1 MFNLYVADFSLGHTL
16 LHLFLDSTPSV
27 PLLRKPFLI
36 KPRYEIDIAKRN
48 GNQKHPRTFHF
59 SRAQEKPF
67 RAPKV
72 PRGTKKPI
80 PVALKPIP
88 GTKKESWA
96 PETPTGTEKHHRDK
110 KKQSGKNAPTG
121 RKNTIP
127 GTKNTEP
134 TRFYDFSHRH
144 GNFSITTVAHRDS
157 SSHTWNVTKRHACLA
172 RRHEHIFWHV
182 EEDTFVRLFPEAR
195 QFQPHEGRAPH
206 TCGMSQSAT
215 PATQNDMST
224 SSDMSKKT
232 RLCDFSHRH
241 GNFSLTRVAH
251 LTHVE

>member
-1 MFNLYVADFSLGHTL
+1 MWCSILYVADFSLGHAL
-16 LHLFLDSTPSV
+16 LQLFLDSTPSV

-36 KPRYEIDIAKRN
+36 KPRYEIDIPKRN

-88 GTKKESWA
+88 ATKKTNSWA
-96 PETPTGTEKHHRDK
+96 PETPTGTEKHHGDK
-110 KKQSGKNAPTG
+110 KNQSGKNDPTG

-134 TRFYDFSHRH
+134 QTGWSWSHWNALKIVEVSRQHALWLWRSAGKSSDVTWFLTSQTRC
-144 GNFSITTVAHRDS
+144 VAAKASLRDLYFDEQLVIKELASPSGLGS
-157 SSHTWNVTKRHACLA
+157 SSSIVH
-172 RRHEHIFWHV
+172 
-182 EEDTFVRLFPEAR
+182 P
-195 QFQPHEGRAPH
+195 
-206 TCGMSQSAT
+206 
-215 PATQNDMST
+215 
-224 SSDMSKKT
+224 
-232 RLCDFSHRH
+232 
-241 GNFSLTRVAH
+241 
-251 LTHVE
+251 

>member
-1 MFNLYVADFSLGHTL
+1 MLQ
-16 LHLFLDSTPSV
+16 LFLDSTPSV

-88 GTKKESWA
+88 GTKKTNSWA
-96 PETPTGTEKHHRDK
+96 PETPTGTEKHHGDK
-110 KKQSGKNAPTG
+110 KNQSGKNDPTG

-134 TRFYDFSHRH
+134 DKALCR
-144 GNFSITTVAHRDS
+144 NFRSEQQNSPRTESFENVLINDLLVSGGWFFKKSWPWKEPAHI
-157 SSHTWNVTKRHACLA
+157 NIL
-172 RRHEHIFWHV
+172 E
-182 EEDTFVRLFPEAR
+182 
-195 QFQPHEGRAPH
+195 
-206 TCGMSQSAT
+206 
-215 PATQNDMST
+215 T
-224 SSDMSKKT
+224 SSAC
-232 RLCDFSHRH
+232 RLLKELAF
-241 GNFSLTRVAH
+241 T
-251 LTHVE
+251 